1 MGAASSDDPSYGDST
16 LVLTDSES
24 GELVA
29 RKWRV
34 VVVDGEDQGLQLE
47 RRGGTVLVGSHA
59 DADLKLSDPSV
70 SRYHAELRLLPEGVF
85 VVDLGSRNG
94 TRVAGT
100 KVDRVLVPPGGSLK
114 VGKTEIAL
122 RPEDDRVKVG
132 GEDRFGDFVTKTSAV
147 RKVLSQLRLV
157 APTDATVLIEG
168 ETGTGK
174 ELLARA
180 LHDHSSRKGGPFIV
194 VDCGAVKDTLLESQL
209 FGHLKGAFTGASES
223 RAGAFEAASGGT
235 VFLDELGELPLDL
248 QPKLLRVLE
257 ARTVRRLGDVEDK
270 PVDVRFVAATN
281 RDLEAMAKRGAF
293 REDLFYRVAVV
304 RARVSPLRERPD
316 DVPLLAAATAE
327 RISDGRAS
335 LTRESLAALST
346 YDWPGNA
353 RELRNVIE
361 RAVALSKGAVI
372 TPDILFSDDGDDDR
386 LSFKE
391 AKDRVITEF
400 ETRYVKNLLDRH
412 SGNVSAAA
420 REAGMSRNAL
430 YALMKRVGLTS
441 S

>member
-1 MGAASSDDPSYGDST
+1 MGAASSDDPSRGDST
-16 LVLTDSES
+16 LVLTDSVS
-24 GELVA
+24 GDLVA
-29 RKWRV
+29 RKWRLV
-34 VVVDGEDQGLQLE
+34 IVDGPDQGLALE
-47 RRGGTVLVGSHA
+47 RRGGTVLVGSHP
-59 DADLKLSDPSV
+59 DADLRLNDPSV
-70 SRYHAELRLLPEGVF
+70 SRYHAELRLLAEGVF

-94 TRVAGT
+94 TRVAGS
-100 KVDRVLVPPGGSLK
+100 KIDRVLVPPGGSLR
-114 VGKTEIAL
+114 VGKSEIAL

-132 GEDRFGDFVTKTSAV
+132 GEDRFGAFVTKTHAV
-147 RKVLSQLRLV
+147 RKVLAQMRLV

-180 LHDHSSRKGGPFIV
+180 LHEHSARAGGPFVV

-209 FGHLKGAFTGASES
+209 FGHLKGAFTGASEP
-223 RAGAFEAASGGT
+223 RAGAFEAANGGT
-235 VFLDELGELPLDL
+235 VFLDELGELPLEL

-257 ARTVRRLGDVEDK
+257 ARTVRRLGDVEDR

-281 RDLEAMAKRGAF
+281 RDLEAMARASTF

-304 RARVSPLRERPD
+304 RARILPLRERPD
-316 DVPLLAAATAE
+316 DIPLLASATAE

-335 LTRESLAALST
+335 LTRESLAALAQ

-361 RAVALSKGAVI
+361 RAVALSKSGTI
-372 TPDILFSDDGDDDR
+372 TPEVLFGDHDEEDR
-386 LSFKE
+386 LSFKQ
-391 AKDRVITEF
+391 AKDRIITEF

-412 SGNVSAAA
+412 GGNVSAAA

-430 YALMKRVGLTS
+430 YALMKRVGITS
-441 S
+441 